1 MNLDFKST
9 IFLCAFNNFTNNEF
23 ISSINVLSKKLA
35 LIVKNEVDLK
45 IPTKDYE
52 YFKIFS

>member
-23 ISSINVLSKKLA
+23 ISSINVLSKKLD